1 MYIKGRDLFIN
12 YFYFYFFLSP
22 CVFSFKPE
30 PCNITSEFQ
39 CVYTCSLYPF
49 LTLNRLTSFFC
60 FGRRTLPAFYI
71 STQAGFGVGS
81 RRRCRRPDSVPEVTA
96 PQLRCS
102 RCSMQEPESNIRQHL
117 DNESVRAEERVAS
130 QGLGDRGERRTT
142 WGQTIS
148 RTHART

>member
-1 MYIKGRDLFIN
+1 MYTHVLCILFSHLIGLPL
-12 YFYFYFFLSP
+12 FFVLGVAHFRLS
-22 CVFSFKPE
+22 
-30 PCNITSEFQ
+30 T
-39 CVYTCSLYPF
+39 F
-49 LTLNRLTSFFC
+49 LPKQVLVSDRV
-60 FGRRTLPAFYI
+60 G
-71 STQAGFGVGS
+71 GVAA
-81 RRRCRRPDSVPEVTA
+81 PTPVPEVTA